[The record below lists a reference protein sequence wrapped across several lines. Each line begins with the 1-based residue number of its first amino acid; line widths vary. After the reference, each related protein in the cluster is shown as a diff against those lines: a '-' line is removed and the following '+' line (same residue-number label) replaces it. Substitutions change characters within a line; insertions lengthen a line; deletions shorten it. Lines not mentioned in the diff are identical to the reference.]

1 MKKSLSAILAVF
13 LMLTAAACGTN
24 KSTDSKNDSST
35 ASKIQAENSAVS
47 SGADVSSESSGASTT
62 DGKAIVVYFSATGS
76 TKAVAEVIAENKNAE
91 LYELQPEKPYTD
103 DDLDYNNEK
112 SRVSKE
118 HNDASRSV
126 PLKNGK
132 VPDFDS
138 YTTVY
143 LGYPIW
149 WGEAAWPVETF
160 VKQNDLNG
168 KTVIPFCTSASSGMG
183 DSANQLKA
191 LSNGGTWKEGQ
202 RFSSGVDTAT
212 VIDWLNQN

>member
-13 LMLTAAACGTN
+13 LLLTAAACGTN
-24 KSTDSKNDSST
+24 KGNNSAKD
-35 ASKIQAENSAVS
+35 NSAVS
-47 SGADVSSESSGASTT
+47 KTKTENTSVSSDTGVSSESNSTSTT

-103 DDLDYNNEK
+103 DDLDYNNDK

-132 VPDFDS
+132 VPDFSS

-160 VKQNDLNG
+160 VKQNDFNG
-168 KTVIPFCTSASSGMG
+168 KTVIPFCTSASSDMG
-183 DSANQLKA
+183 DSANRLKA

-202 RFSSGVDTAT
+202 RFSSGVESAT
-212 VIDWLNQN
+212 VVDWLNQN